1 MAKPVGLS
9 RKITLKWL
17 NKAVDL
23 LSENLT
29 EEDYKAKMNEYLSFE
44 IESPT
49 VLRKTREILM
59 RVWFYENDPDITSIR
74 KDAFKL
80 IRQYPDY
87 DVAIHWCMLLCVYP
101 VFADICRLMGRISDF
116 NEIITLSQLKQKLYD
131 EWGERSTLFHSTDK
145 IIATIKEIGVISTN
159 KPGNYSI
166 IKSNVNKSDVV
177 LLMVRVAMEV
187 DGNSYYSFNDLADF
201 DVLFPFEYK
210 VSKEALMEDERFV
223 VTQFGSEL
231 SVALE

>member
-23 LSENLT
+23 LSENLS

-80 IRQYPDY
+80 I
-87 DVAIHWCMLLCVYP
+87 
-101 VFADICRLMGRISDF
+101 
-116 NEIITLSQLKQKLYD
+116 T
-131 EWGERSTLFHSTDK
+131 
-145 IIATIKEIGVISTN
+145 
-159 KPGNYSI
+159 
-166 IKSNVNKSDVV
+166 
-177 LLMVRVAMEV
+177 
-187 DGNSYYSFNDLADF
+187 
-201 DVLFPFEYK
+201 
-210 VSKEALMEDERFV
+210 
-223 VTQFGSEL
+223 
-231 SVALE
+231 

>member
-74 KDAFKL
+74 KDALKL

-101 VFADICRLMGRISDF
+101 VLLTFAD
-116 NEIITLSQLKQKLYD
+116 
-131 EWGERSTLFHSTDK
+131 
-145 IIATIKEIGVISTN
+145 
-159 KPGNYSI
+159 
-166 IKSNVNKSDVV
+166 
-177 LLMVRVAMEV
+177 
-187 DGNSYYSFNDLADF
+187 
-201 DVLFPFEYK
+201 
-210 VSKEALMEDERFV
+210 
-223 VTQFGSEL
+223 
-231 SVALE
+231 

>member
-23 LSENLT
+23 LSENLS

-87 DVAIHWCMLLCVYP
+87 DVAIHWCMLLSVYP
-101 VFADICRLMGRISDF
+101 VFADLSRLIGRIAEF
-116 NEIITLSQLKQKLYD
+116 NDVITLSQLKQKLYD
-131 EWGERSTLFHSTDK
+131 EWGERSTLYHSIDK
-145 IIATIKEIGVISTN
+145 IIATIKELGVISSE
-159 KPGNYSI
+159 KPGKYNI
-166 IKSNVNKSDVV
+166 VNHIC
-177 LLMVRVAMEV
+177 
-187 DGNSYYSFNDLADF
+187 
-201 DVLFPFEYK
+201 
-210 VSKEALMEDERFV
+210 
-223 VTQFGSEL
+223 
-231 SVALE
+231 